1 MEFKNWILDR
11 LFGVVLEEESGEEAQ
26 AEDSVKQEDVLGS
39 AKQPVQEEE
48 PEQEAPRRRDSLDRK
63 SVV

>member
-26 AEDSVKQEDVLGS
+26 AEDSVKQEEVLGA
-39 AKQPVQEEE
+39 AKQPVQEE
-48 PEQEAPRRRDSLDRK
+48 
-63 SVV
+63 